1 MPHIMKKYIFC
12 TIAIVLFLLSACKQ
26 NSEEPQSSPRIY
38 MSYFLVNHEGG
49 SGAADTLTVR
59 TLSDRYEVDTISV
72 GDTVHVDIMLN
83 AVTNM
88 LTNFV
93 LEADTNFIKYSFATY
108 KELLAALSDDSD
120 IENGKFVFKTGY
132 SGAALPMQYI
142 ARKSGKATVTMT
154 VSSDSEY
161 SPSKLIFDQLIR

>member
-1 MPHIMKKYIFC
+1 MPHTMKKVIIC
-12 TIAIVLFLLSACKQ
+12 TVAIVLCLFSACKE
-26 NSEEPQSSPRIY
+26 NKDPQSSPRIY

-49 SGAADTLTVR
+49 SGTADTLTVR

-93 LEADTNFIKYSFATY
+93 LEADTNSIKYSFATY

-161 SPSKLIFDQLIR
+161 SPSKLVFDQLIR

>member
-1 MPHIMKKYIFC
+1 MPHTMKKVIIC
-12 TIAIVLFLLSACKQ
+12 TVAIVLCLFSACKE
-26 NSEEPQSSPRIY
+26 NKDTQSSPRIY

-93 LEADTNFIKYSFATY
+93 LETDTNSIKYSFATY

-161 SPSKLIFDQLIR
+161 SPSKLVFDQLIR